1 MLRNISLGVYVPGTS
16 LLHRLQARTKLCVML
31 FFVVALIIAEQRVWH
46 FAPIIAITGF
56 LCIAVAIAGISLQ
69 ELWRRTWLL
78 FLLVIVGSIPI
89 IFSTD
94 RSDKIVVFNIGP
106 MFIPYS
112 ILRTILLAAIVLI
125 IAVLLS
131 SRLPITAFKRIWRHR
146 WLRVVRV
153 LLIFALIAALIF
165 LWVIHSP
172 NAAQL
177 FAIGPFPVTHSGIWT
192 FVSFAI
198 VVMTLYIFSLLL
210 TMTTS
215 PVALIE
221 GLTMLLAPLRLLRLP
236 IDDFALM
243 TLIALRFIPTLM
255 EEVEQLSKAQA
266 ARGADMTQGTFRER
280 LQSLVMLFIPL
291 MQGIFRRS
299 EELATALEARGYQ
312 TDGKQTRLYERSF
325 HIADYVVMVSV
336 AVVMIGALLL

>member
-1 MLRNISLGVYVPGTS
+1 MLRNISIGIYYPGTS
-16 LLHRLQARTKLCVML
+16 LLHRLQARTKLLVML
-31 FFVVALIIAEQRVWH
+31 FFVITLIIADQRVWH
-46 FAPIIAITGF
+46 FAPIIAILGF
-56 LCIAVAIAGISLQ
+56 LCISVAVAGISLG

-78 FLLVIVGSIPI
+78 FLLVVVGSIPI
-89 IFSTD
+89 VFSTD
-94 RSDKIVVFNIGP
+94 SSDKIVIFNIGP
-106 MFIPYS
+106 VFIPYGV
-112 ILRTILLAAIVLI
+112 LRTLLLAVSIVI

-131 SRLPITAFKRIWRHR
+131 SRLPIALFKRIWHYR
-146 WLRVVRV
+146 WLRGLRV
-153 LLIFALIAALIF
+153 LLVLALIVALIF
-165 LWVIHSP
+165 LWVIHSGS
-172 NAAQL
+172 AAQL
-177 FAIGPFPVTHSGIWT
+177 FPVGPFPVTHTGVWT

-236 IDDFALM
+236 VDDFALM

-255 EEVEQLSKAQA
+255 DEVEQLSKAQA

-280 LQSLVMLFIPL
+280 LQSLTMLFVPL

-325 HIADYVVMVSV
+325 HAVDYAVMVSV
-336 AVVMIGALLL
+336 ALVMIGSLLL

>member
-1 MLRNISLGVYVPGTS
+1 MLRNISLGVYIPGTS
-16 LLHRLQARTKLCVML
+16 LLHRLQARTKLIVML
-31 FFVVALIIAEQRVWH
+31 FFVVALIVSEQRVWH

-56 LCIAVAIAGISLQ
+56 LCIAVALAGISLK

-89 IFSTD
+89 IFTTD
-94 RSDKIVVFNIGP
+94 RSDTTVIANIGP
-106 MFIPYS
+106 LLIPYG
-112 ILRTILLAAIVLI
+112 ILRTILLAVSVVI
-125 IAVLLS
+125 IALLFS
-131 SRLPITAFKRIWRHR
+131 ARLPFAAIKRFWRHR
-146 WLRVVRV
+146 WLRVVRIF
-153 LLIFALIAALIF
+153 LILGLIATLLF
-165 LWVIHSP
+165 LWVVHSQ
-172 NAAQL
+172 NAAQP
-177 FAIGPFPVTHSGIWT
+177 FAIGPLPVTHSGIWT

-198 VVMTLYIFSLLL
+198 VVMALYIFSLLL

-236 IDDFALM
+236 VDDFALM

-266 ARGADMTQGTFRER
+266 ARGADMTQGTIRER

-325 HIADYVVMVSV
+325 HMADYVVMVSIV
-336 AVVMIGALLL
+336 IVMIGSLFL

>member
-1 MLRNISLGVYVPGTS
+1 MLRNISLGVYIPGTS
-16 LLHRLQARTKLCVML
+16 LLHRLQARTKLIAML
-31 FFVVALIIAEQRVWH
+31 LFVVALIISEQRIWH

-56 LCIAVAIAGISLQ
+56 LCIAVALAGISLQ

-94 RSDKIVVFNIGP
+94 RSDTIVIANIGP
-106 MFIPYS
+106 LLIPYG
-112 ILRTILLAAIVLI
+112 ILRTILIAVSIVI
-125 IAVLLS
+125 IALLLS
-131 SRLPITAFKRIWRHR
+131 ARLPVSTIKRLWRHR
-146 WLRVVRV
+146 WLQVARV
-153 LLIFALIAALIF
+153 LLILGLIATLLF
-165 LWVIHSP
+165 LWVIHSQ

-177 FAIGPFPVTHSGIWT
+177 FPIGPLPVTHSGIWT

-198 VVMTLYIFSLLL
+198 VVMALYIFSLLL

-236 IDDFALM
+236 VDDFALM

-266 ARGADMTQGTFRER
+266 ARGADMMQGTIRER

-312 TDGKQTRLYERSF
+312 TDGKQTHLYERSF
-325 HIADYVVMVSV
+325 HTADYVVMVSV
-336 AVVMIGALLL
+336 VLVMSGSLLL

>member
-1 MLRNISLGVYVPGTS
+1 MLKNISLGIYYPGTS
-16 LLHRLQARTKLCVML
+16 LLHRLQARTKLLVML
-31 FFVVALIIAEQRVWH
+31 FFVIALIIAEQRIWY
-46 FAPIIAITGF
+46 FAPIIAIVGL
-56 LCIAVAIAGISLQ
+56 LCVAVALSGISFS

-89 IFSTD
+89 VFSTSRD
-94 RSDKIVVFNIGP
+94 DKTVLYNIGP
-106 MFIPYS
+106 FFIPYGVLRS
-112 ILRTILLAAIVLI
+112 ILLTGSIILLAILGT
-125 IAVLLS
+125 
-131 SRLPITAFKRIWRHR
+131 SRLPMASFRQLWRYR
-146 WLRVVRV
+146 WLRISRILLLLV
-153 LLIFALIAALIF
+153 LLVTLIF
-165 LWVIHSP
+165 LWVIHSED
-172 NAAQL
+172 ATHL
-177 FAIGPFPVTHSGIWT
+177 FAIGPFPVTHNGIWA

-236 IDDFALM
+236 VDDFALM

-255 EEVEQLSKAQA
+255 DEVEQLSKAQL
-266 ARGADMTQGTFRER
+266 ARGADMTQGTIRER
-280 LQSLVMLFIPL
+280 LQSLVMLFVPL

-325 HIADYVVMVSV
+325 HAIDYVVMVSV
-336 AVVMIGALLL
+336 ALVMVGSLFL